1 MYPLYLIDKQI
12 KSFLN
17 NQFSNND
24 TFKDNLKKIIF
35 LTTNLAL
42 RKRLANCVKYFAEPR
57 TSISFHLYLKEALVL
72 VYLKEAHIT
81 QCSEIFCCLQIYLC
95 RMLIPLHWRN
105 NNLACKSL
113 CN

>member
-35 LTTNLAL
+35 LTVNLAL
-42 RKRLANCVKYFAEPR
+42 RKRLANCVKYFAEPQ
-57 TSISFHLYLKEALVL
+57 TSILFHLYLKEAL
-72 VYLKEAHIT
+72 
-81 QCSEIFCCLQIYLC
+81 CSRLFKRGSHYP
-95 RMLIPLHWRN
+95 ML
-105 NNLACKSL
+105 
-113 CN
+113 

>member
-57 TSISFHLYLKEALVL
+57 TSISFHLYLKEALCSRPLPNALKSFV
-72 VYLKEAHIT
+72 VYKFTCAG
-81 QCSEIFCCLQIYLC
+81 C
-95 RMLIPLHWRN
+95 
-105 NNLACKSL
+105 
-113 CN
+113 